1 MAKSGVKKTRGG
13 KLTKA
18 AQATVSVPPTNPN
31 AIPVSVVSASRTQA
45 QAPQPAPAQ
54 QNQVQ
59 QPTPQQPTNQASQ
72 TPDFSSM
79 SDAQFANMVNGLHK
93 VDMPNFLKKND
104 SFQQF
109 VYANNINGKP
119 VQEDAATFAKNSQG
133 KVKLWRTVNQTYDA
147 RTDVGMNADQIA
159 KQFIDGKLS
168 RTGDGVYGQGYYFAD
183 SRRASTSYGST
194 TGNMKKTAVVSSY
207 LNNNAKVVSYATIN
221 NQMFRELRSGSALGK
236 ALQGVSNPN
245 EALSIYAMRKGY
257 NVIDVGRGTGYYV
270 ILDRSAVTV
279 NTAISAK

>member
-1 MAKSGVKKTRGG
+1 MAKSGVKKSRGG
-13 KLTKA
+13 KLTRA
-18 AQATVSVPPTNPN
+18 AQGTVSVPPVNPN
-31 AIPVSVVSASRTQA
+31 AIPLTAATATVQS

-54 QNQVQ
+54 QPQPT
-59 QPTPQQPTNQASQ
+59 PTPQQQTAPATQ

-79 SDAQFANMVNGLHK
+79 TDAQFAAMVNNLSS
-93 VDMPNFLKKND
+93 VDMPNFLKRND

-119 VQEDAATFAKNSQG
+119 VQEDAKTFAANSQG

-159 KQFIDGKLS
+159 QQFIDGRLS
-168 RTGDGVYGQGYYFAD
+168 RPGNGVYGQGYYFAD
-183 SRRASTSYGST
+183 SRRASTAYGST
-194 TGNMKKTAVVSSY
+194 TGNAKKTAVLSAY
-207 LNNNAKVVSYATIN
+207 INNNAKIVNYGTIDR
-221 NQMFRELRSGSALGK
+221 QMRRELMSGSALGN
-236 ALQGVSNPN
+236 ALRGVGNMD

-257 NVIDVGRGTGYYV
+257 NVINCGTSTGYYV

-279 NTAISAK
+279 NTTVSAK